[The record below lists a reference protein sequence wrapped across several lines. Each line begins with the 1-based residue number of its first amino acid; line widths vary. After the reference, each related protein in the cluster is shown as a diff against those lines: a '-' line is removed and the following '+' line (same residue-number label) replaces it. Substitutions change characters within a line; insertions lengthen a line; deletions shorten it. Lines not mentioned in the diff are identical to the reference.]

1 MVITVT
7 RIPSQQD
14 DLRLLYQC
22 FAEWLSVFTQAEI
35 FNVFW
40 YTANLYVSKNMPPA
54 HDKPPLI
61 LPTPVYPAPED
72 PELWNLATV
81 TTGHHISHF
90 FLRWIFFFEN
100 SAIFCFLSFSFFFFL
115 SAYQFSFLCLK
126 QDALLSVLYLSHS
139 HANVPLLCAF
149 LHACWQWAHCLEPN
163 SPSVSHSSLNR
174 EAHHATVWLVQ
185 PKPSH
190 YGVSHGNRVVCPS
203 LIKET
208 HGFRLRGR
216 HKIKSKGYQ
225 SRMLI

>member
-90 FLRWIFFFEN
+90 FLRWIFFLWKLSN
-100 SAIFCFLSFSFFFFL
+100 ILLSFIFLFFL
-115 SAYQFSFLCLK
+115 FVCIPV
-126 QDALLSVLYLSHS
+126 LLFVFETRC
-139 HANVPLLCAF
+139 V
-149 LHACWQWAHCLEPN
+149 
-163 SPSVSHSSLNR
+163 VISSLFKPQSCQCSPPVCFPTCMLTMSPLFG
-174 EAHHATVWLVQ
+174 AKQ
-185 PKPSH
+185 PL
-190 YGVSHGNRVVCPS
+190 S
-203 LIKET
+203 LT
-208 HGFRLRGR
+208 QFT
-216 HKIKSKGYQ
+216 
-225 SRMLI
+225 